1 MNYLIKHIE
10 FDGKLLQNA
19 IRNTFANRQSKLP
32 QELPVALTDAFA
44 ASELKLP
51 LWSGFIRRNN
61 IKTET
66 DFAEVIK
73 HLREFFT
80 PLIEAEMKK
89 TELDQTWFPQKG
101 WQCNR

>member
-1 MNYLIKHIE
+1 M
-10 FDGKLLQNA
+10 
-19 IRNTFANRQSKLP
+19 P
-32 QELPVALTDAFA
+32 QELPIALTDDFA
-44 ASELKLP
+44 ASELKIP

-80 PLIEAEMKK
+80 PLIEAEIK
-89 TELDQTWFPQKG
+89 EAEFGQTWFPQKG
-101 WQCNR
+101 WQ